1 MGEPTFDAP
10 PDERAKW
17 NNQAATIL
25 NRDGTTSTFR
35 MLQPSRPRV
44 EELAFPWDEDA
55 VVSTRTLVTRDV
67 GVEGDPQGR
76 PRFDAN
82 PTTKPYL
89 DANPLQLFKSVF
101 AQTEDQLA
109 AEQKERI
116 EGAIRSW
123 TDKLV
128 VDDPVMRVSM
138 KAKDRPLQQDR
149 FRGMLLDAPKKHS
162 IKAMYGS
169 KKHPLSFGD
178 SRQSA
183 PSVFMHES
191 TIHQLMEFENSLRP
205 HAPDKWKSTKDFDL
219 GPFQVRK
226 SLLEHRKD
234 CTRSIPVI
242 EPTERSG
249 PMWKRDEL
257 QPP

>member
-1 MGEPTFDAP
+1 MAKTEKTLMSYSSEHLWADSCGDREPTFDAP

-89 DANPLQLFKSVF
+89 DANPLQ
-101 AQTEDQLA
+101 
-109 AEQKERI
+109 
-116 EGAIRSW
+116 
-123 TDKLV
+123 
-128 VDDPVMRVSM
+128 VM
-138 KAKDRPLQQDR
+138 
-149 FRGMLLDAPKKHS
+149 
-162 IKAMYGS
+162 
-169 KKHPLSFGD
+169 
-178 SRQSA
+178 SR
-183 PSVFMHES
+183 
-191 TIHQLMEFENSLRP
+191 
-205 HAPDKWKSTKDFDL
+205 
-219 GPFQVRK
+219 
-226 SLLEHRKD
+226 
-234 CTRSIPVI
+234 
-242 EPTERSG
+242 
-249 PMWKRDEL
+249 
-257 QPP
+257 